1 MSAAAPAVSRI
12 GAPQPASAA
21 QGVGLVVL
29 AVTLF
34 AASDILA
41 KHVGARA
48 SALQVGWLRYAAFA
62 AVALIL
68 AARGGFSALRSQRPT
83 LQLARGV
90 AVLGSGLLFIL
101 GLHRLGVAEATAVSF
116 VAPAFIT
123 ALSILFLKE
132 AVGVRRWIAVG
143 LGLVG
148 VAMVVRPGG
157 QAFQPAALFSLSSAL
172 CGAIGVVLT
181 RRIGD
186 ADGATTTLLWSAL
199 IGVLGLTLSAPL
211 WIGPMSAGELA
222 TGAVMGALYGLGQ
235 YMLIHAY
242 SRGEV
247 SLLAPFSYA
256 QLIAAAVLGYLV
268 FRHLPDSFALA
279 GMAVIML
286 SGGYTLHRE
295 RVRRRRIAW
304 RLP

>member
-132 AVGVRRWIAVG
+132 AVGVRR
-143 LGLVG
+143 
-148 VAMVVRPGG
+148 
-157 QAFQPAALFSLSSAL
+157 
-172 CGAIGVVLT
+172 
-181 RRIGD
+181 
-186 ADGATTTLLWSAL
+186 
-199 IGVLGLTLSAPL
+199 
-211 WIGPMSAGELA
+211 
-222 TGAVMGALYGLGQ
+222 
-235 YMLIHAY
+235 
-242 SRGEV
+242 
-247 SLLAPFSYA
+247 
-256 QLIAAAVLGYLV
+256 
-268 FRHLPDSFALA
+268 
-279 GMAVIML
+279 
-286 SGGYTLHRE
+286 
-295 RVRRRRIAW
+295 
-304 RLP
+304 